1 MEGLLGLFFI
11 FIAIIQ
17 IAMIIK
23 FFEMAGNISRLTRN
37 MAQFT
42 KYYYSMQEFKN
53 QKHTADTNNALKIAP
68 VHKPIAEKLFLD
80 EYQQIYENDNDRFMD
95 IANYFYK
102 NDKSFYDTTIM
113 QVFEKNSKNNN

>member
-53 QKHTADTNNALKIAP
+53 QKHSANTNNALKITP
-68 VHKPIAEKLFLD
+68 VHKPIAEKLTLD
-80 EYQQIYENDNDRFMD
+80 EYQQIYENENDRFMD

-102 NDKSFYDTTIM
+102 NDKAFYDTTIM
-113 QVFEKNSKNNN
+113 QIFEKNSNQNN